1 VSPLAPP
8 VAAAARCLGVLTLRG
23 GSRQVNAALVKQL
36 EKGTSFG
43 APCALEVRPQRR
55 RARRRS

>member
-1 VSPLAPP
+1 
-8 VAAAARCLGVLTLRG
+8 VAAAARCIGVLTLRG